1 MIQTNNLAKIDKIQT
16 NNLAKSKKSKEIIY
30 GACLFL
36 NATYLKEYTV
46 FVQSACSY
54 LECA

>member
-1 MIQTNNLAKIDKIQT
+1 MMQRYKKKMIQTNNLAKIDKIQT

-46 FVQSACSY
+46 CV
-54 LECA
+54 